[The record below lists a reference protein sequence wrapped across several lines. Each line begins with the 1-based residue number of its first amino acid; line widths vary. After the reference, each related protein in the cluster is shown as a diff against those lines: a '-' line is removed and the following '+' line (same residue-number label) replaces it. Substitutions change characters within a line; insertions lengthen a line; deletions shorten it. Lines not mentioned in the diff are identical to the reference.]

1 MRVAVHET
9 NIHASLVLGEIS
21 RQCGVRKYVDSKASV
36 TS

>member
-1 MRVAVHET
+1 VRVVVHET

-21 RQCGVRKYVDSKASV
+21 RQCGIRMYVDSKASV